1 EAEQCV
7 YHPPGET
14 VVRHIRA
21 VYQWL
26 EEKRTTFNEGRCCGV
41 ARNTVRKLDLCV
53 MQFRRGHDVVPLRS
67 KWKAQYCCCLRS
79 VERPNTME
87 ILIRL
92 FVWVLNRTYGRQSS
106 GSLYGSNPMD
116 EKVLLEL
123 EESRALEREAQRQ
136 SKVVESFKST
146 AVPIHGVVDYDALEW
161 DVYERGGGTWG
172 QIVCFRGQVIAKGI
186 E

>member
-1 EAEQCV
+1 
-7 YHPPGET
+7 
-14 VVRHIRA
+14 
-21 VYQWL
+21 
-26 EEKRTTFNEGRCCGV
+26 
-41 ARNTVRKLDLCV
+41 
-53 MQFRRGHDVVPLRS
+53 
-67 KWKAQYCCCLRS
+67 
-79 VERPNTME
+79 ME

-116 EKVLLEL
+116 EKVLLEM

-161 DVYERGGGTWG
+161 DVYDRVVETSEQFVFYSGRS
-172 QIVCFRGQVIAKGI
+172 IAKVIAKSAFTNRQEI
-186 E
+186 VTLRRVIHRHVRNCELRDD